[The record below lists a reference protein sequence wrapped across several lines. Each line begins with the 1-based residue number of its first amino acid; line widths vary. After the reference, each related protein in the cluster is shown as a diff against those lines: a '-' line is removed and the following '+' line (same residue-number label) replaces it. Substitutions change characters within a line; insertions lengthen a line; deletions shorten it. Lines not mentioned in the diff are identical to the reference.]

1 MAPTAERRKHGRQ
14 VTEGEAARPE
24 AEGCRQGRGRGPGE
38 VQARQLPPDAVDSG
52 KGQEVARRC
61 LTHDEAAMKSIANK
75 TQTPLSVPLPR
86 QDPAPRPRRDWTD
99 RLGGRRTSA
108 AREARPRR

>member
-1 MAPTAERRKHGRQ
+1 MAPTAERRENGRQ

-24 AEGCRQGRGRGPGE
+24 AEGRRQGRGRGPGE

-61 LTHDEAAMKSIANK
+61 LTNDEAAMKTVTNRTRKRLSLALPRNK
-75 TQTPLSVPLPR
+75 TLHLGPR
-86 QDPAPRPRRDWTD
+86 KTGQIPQR
-99 RLGGRRTSA
+99 
-108 AREARPRR
+108 